1 MAVKVQP
8 EHDNAAGNAWLKRYY
23 FVRATFSFLWV
34 AAVLTLPAG
43 ASAVV
48 GALLVVYPAW
58 DAAANLVDARR
69 NGGMRH
75 NRTQALNTAV
85 STATAVAVAIA
96 LSMSMNAVL
105 GVFGVWA
112 SLAGLLQ
119 LATAV
124 RRWKSYGAQWPMAL
138 SGGQS
143 AVVGVMFLKQANAP
157 ELPGV
162 STVAGYA
169 AFGAI
174 YFVASALFLVVSDR
188 RRRNA

>member
-23 FVRATFSFLWV
+23 FVRAALSFLWV
-34 AAVLTLPAG
+34 AAILTLPAG

-143 AVVGVMFLKQANAP
+143 AVVGVMFLKQAIAP
-157 ELPGV
+157 EVPGV
-162 STVAGYA
+162 STIAGYA